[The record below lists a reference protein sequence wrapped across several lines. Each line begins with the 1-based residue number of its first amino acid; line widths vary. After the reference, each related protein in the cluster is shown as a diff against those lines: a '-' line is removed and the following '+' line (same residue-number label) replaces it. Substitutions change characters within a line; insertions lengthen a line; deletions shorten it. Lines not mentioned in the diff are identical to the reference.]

1 MDMKPKKPEKRYV
14 ARVVLFDEWKLV
26 DVMDNYTFLIARFLK
41 DMQVPDYMNERI
53 ALLRMCDIN
62 KQAKG
67 ESIGRR
73 TSDTAML
80 VYLNYDEYTELINLR
95 NNESAK

>member
-1 MDMKPKKPEKRYV
+1 MDMKPKKRYV

-26 DVMDNYTFLIARFLK
+26 DVMDNHTFEIKVFPRDISL
-41 DMQVPDYMNERI
+41 PDYMNERI

-62 KQAKG
+62 KQAEG